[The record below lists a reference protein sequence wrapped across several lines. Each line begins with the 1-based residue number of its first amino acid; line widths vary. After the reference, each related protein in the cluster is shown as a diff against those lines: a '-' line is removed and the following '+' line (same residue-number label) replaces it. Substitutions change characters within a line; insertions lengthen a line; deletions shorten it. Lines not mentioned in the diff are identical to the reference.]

1 MSGDKALGKVL
12 AILLYREKGMPGKS
26 VKSVLAEETW
36 GLEGDWHK
44 ENQERQ
50 ITILPREARQGNQEG
65 FCLKKFKENIQTA
78 GIDFSRVRPGDQIRI
93 GETVIQVTGTLKKCY
108 PEICS
113 LAARKEHCSLK
124 EQCVFG
130 MILRSGRICIGDEV
144 EILEKDP
151 AGKMT
156 EDPELKIDKTSL

>member
-44 ENQERQ
+44 ENKERQ

-65 FCLKKFKENIQTA
+65 FCLKKFKENIQTT
-78 GIDFSRVRPGDQIRI
+78 GIDFSQICPGDQIRI
-93 GETVIQVTGTLKKCY
+93 GETV
-108 PEICS
+108 
-113 LAARKEHCSLK
+113 
-124 EQCVFG
+124 
-130 MILRSGRICIGDEV
+130 SGRICIGDEV

>member
-1 MSGDKALGKVL
+1 MTKFLKIKKLVSRHTKGFQ
-12 AILLYREKGMPGKS
+12 AINEHMLLQNCG
-26 VKSVLAEETW
+26 
-36 GLEGDWHK
+36 
-44 ENQERQ
+44 
-50 ITILPREARQGNQEG
+50 
-65 FCLKKFKENIQTA
+65 
-78 GIDFSRVRPGDQIRI
+78 QIRI

>member
-1 MSGDKALGKVL
+1 MSADKARGKVL

-26 VKSVLAEETW
+26 VKSALAEETW

-44 ENQERQ
+44 ENTERQ

-93 GETVIQVTGTLKKCY
+93 GETVIRATGTLKKCY

-113 LAARKEHCSLK
+113 LAARKDPCSLK

-130 MILRSGRICIGDEV
+130 RILRPGRICIGDEV
-144 EILEKDP
+144 EILE
-151 AGKMT
+151 
-156 EDPELKIDKTSL
+156 DKGSGR